1 MSKKMWFLLWGG
13 LFVLC
18 AALGFLP
25 EPVCAPSED
34 GGVCWLRV
42 VMTILSVAFFL
53 PPAVLLHQAGR
64 EKNVPMQQLIRNLSA
79 LSLGLTLVMLI
90 LNFWSARDTGQRAAL
105 CAGGGIYPHDLQ
117 RAMGAEPVFVG
128 LHAHGQFAPTAQK
141 LTAYPLK
148 DAASKVVTTW

>member
-25 EPVCAPSED
+25 EPVCAPTED
-34 GGVCWLRV
+34 GGVWWLRV
-42 VMTILSVAFFL
+42 VMTILSVVYFL
-53 PPAVLLHQAGR
+53 PPAVLLHQAGK

-90 LNFWSARDTGQRAAL
+90 LNFWSALGPEILGSVLHYVLVVVSTPMICSGQWAL
-105 CAGGGIYPHDLQ
+105 SLFLWACMLMVSLRQ
-117 RAMGAEPVFVG
+117 LRRN
-128 LHAHGQFAPTAQK
+128 
-141 LTAYPLK
+141 
-148 DAASKVVTTW
+148 